1 LLLVVVVVV
10 VEKEEKGSGDG
21 ADLNNG
27 LFTFKWGELVD
38 VLDVLDATL

>member
-10 VEKEEKGSGDG
+10 VEKEEKRSGDG

-27 LFTFKWGELVD
+27 LFTFKSLHVFGD
-38 VLDVLDATL
+38 NN